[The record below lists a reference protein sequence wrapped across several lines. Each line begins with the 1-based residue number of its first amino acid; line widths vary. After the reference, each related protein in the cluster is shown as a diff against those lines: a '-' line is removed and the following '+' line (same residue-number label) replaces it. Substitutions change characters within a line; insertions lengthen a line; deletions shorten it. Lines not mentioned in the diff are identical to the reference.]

1 MRYRDRI
8 EVNPEILLGKPIIKG
23 TRISVEFILELLVN
37 GWDMEQILKNY
48 PQLEKEDI
56 LAAIEYSLEILK
68 GEKIFSI

>member
-1 MRYRDRI
+1 MPLIPLFLHLIYIRW
-8 EVNPEILLGKPIIKG
+8 NFLSNHL
-23 TRISVEFILELLVN
+23 
-37 GWDMEQILKNY
+37 LKNY

>member
-1 MRYRDRI
+1 
-8 EVNPEILLGKPIIKG
+8 
-23 TRISVEFILELLVN
+23 LLVN

-68 GEKIFSI
+68 GEKVFSI